1 MKVVQS
7 PDTYKISIISRT
19 IGLQD
24 TENLVTRHEAN
35 LGNTMA
41 IPKSNTNLGGGK
53 TLASKL
59 GDVVNDI
66 IRGRL

>member
-24 TENLVTRHEAN
+24 TKNLVTRHEAN
-35 LGNTMA
+35 LGNTVA